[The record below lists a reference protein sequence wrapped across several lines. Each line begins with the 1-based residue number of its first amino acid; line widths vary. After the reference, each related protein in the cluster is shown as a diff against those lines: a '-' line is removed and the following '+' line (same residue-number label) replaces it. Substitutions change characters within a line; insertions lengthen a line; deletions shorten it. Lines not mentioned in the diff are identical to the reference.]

1 MPTVLSTAA
10 APCGCD
16 DPVRVAEEEAEAEV
30 AAEPLALALDVVL
43 VLARLLLRLA
53 SALVLPV
60 AVPGTT
66 LPLLGTLP
74 VVFGPRTPLVVVGE
88 AAEVGEP
95 PTPPVC
101 TVDPVAT
108 GGSVA
113 LGLPTTLC
121 RLVVRSC
128 VSTVWMRSV
137 GESGLALRGR
147 KARRRSANGL
157 GRWQGLVRVRQPD
170 TRRGVGAESW

>member
-1 MPTVLSTAA
+1 MPTALSTAA

-16 DPVRVAEEEAEAEV
+16 DPVRLAEEEAEAEA
-30 AAEPLALALDVVL
+30 AAEPLPLALDVVL
-43 VLARLLLRLA
+43 MLASPLPLLLRLA

-121 RLVVRSC
+121 RLVVRS
-128 VSTVWMRSV
+128 
-137 GESGLALRGR
+137 
-147 KARRRSANGL
+147 
-157 GRWQGLVRVRQPD
+157 
-170 TRRGVGAESW
+170 